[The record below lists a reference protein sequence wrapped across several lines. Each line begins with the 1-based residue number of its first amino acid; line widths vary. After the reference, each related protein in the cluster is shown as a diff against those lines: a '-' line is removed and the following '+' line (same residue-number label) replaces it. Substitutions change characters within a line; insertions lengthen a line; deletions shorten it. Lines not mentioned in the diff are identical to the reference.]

1 MKAAVVH
8 ITGEEGIG
16 MNANLLREYYVRH
29 DGVFDDFVPQL
40 NCFQAALYFVLKAK
54 TGRDR
59 PYELFVQDPSYC
71 LNIDADGRYRELR
84 LAARWQGFEVFQTHD
99 VKGRG
104 DATMAEIEALLDAGE
119 IVIFETFLNRV
130 PHMRDFIA
138 LDFPF
143 QPDMHNTPHNH
154 IFVALAYTD
163 THLYYV
169 EAPFLLNANHV
180 PYHHSPCVGMIDKSV
195 LRHATDCFLNYRRVE
210 IKEEGLGHNLQL
222 RVVAAMRSLLDNAV
236 RPAEESPQGVVFY
249 GAEAMER
256 LVECC
261 RSGAFAMSRASTLY
275 QTSEGEV
282 LEWKLGN
289 VRQQKTLLYWSI
301 ESNPALFG
309 EHAPGLL
316 AALKEALDL
325 CQMAA
330 SKLRLM
336 LLKKQD
342 DTAAVQGMLLRMQ
355 QSDLRF
361 QELAERWYAL
371 AGATAV

>member
-1 MKAAVVH
+1 
-8 ITGEEGIG
+8 
-16 MNANLLREYYVRH
+16 MNANLSKEYYVRH

-40 NCFQAALYFVLKAK
+40 NCFQAALYFVLRAK
-54 TGRDR
+54 TGMSR

-71 LNIDADGRYRELR
+71 LNLDAEGRYRELR
-84 LAARWQGFEVFQTHD
+84 LAERWQCFEVFQTHD
-99 VKGRG
+99 VKGQG
-104 DATMAEIEALLDAGE
+104 DATMAEIEAMLDAGD

-130 PHMRDFIA
+130 PHMRDFLA

-143 QPDMHNTPHNH
+143 QPEMHNTPHNH
-154 IFVALAYTD
+154 IFVALGYSD

-180 PYHHSPCVGMIDKSV
+180 PYNNSPCVGMIEKSV

-210 IKEEGLGHNLQL
+210 IKEDGLRQNLQT
-222 RVVAAMRSLLDNAV
+222 RVVNAIRSLLDNAV
-236 RPAEESPQGVVFY
+236 RPVKESPEGVIYY
-249 GAEAMER
+249 GAEAIDQ

-261 RSGAFAMSRASTLY
+261 RNGAFAMKRSSTLY

-289 VRQQKTLLYWSI
+289 VRQQKTLLHWSI
-301 ESNPALFG
+301 EKNQELFG
-309 EHAPGLL
+309 DYAPGLL
-316 AALKEALDL
+316 KSLKETLDA
-325 CQMAA
+325 CQMTA

-336 LLKKQD
+336 LLKKQE
-342 DTAAVQGMLLRMQ
+342 DTTAVQGMLLRMKEG
-355 QSDLRF
+355 DLRF